1 MVVKSLHPQE
11 TKCEKCKSKG
21 WNRPSGQSVAHPFNN
36 LAQEIGS
43 RHICKQATLWDPVDD
58 LSGLPE
64 LAQHAVTVDVDPH
77 PQNKEEDTDA
87 KPHVCVPLLRVF
99 RAINQVVGLQE
110 SVPYA
115 EGSGFQKDH
124 R

>member
-1 MVVKSLHPQE
+1 MGTNTEQSSTARQCAESANLGTFGPKWGVSTKSI
-11 TKCEKCKSKG
+11 
-21 WNRPSGQSVAHPFNN
+21 PSELRQP
-36 LAQEIGS
+36 
-43 RHICKQATLWDPVDD
+43 LWDPVDD

-99 RAINQVVGLQE
+99 RAINQVIGLQE